1 MARAQVLFASRGP
14 SVFRN
19 VRKTEWGMPLIMLH
33 EDATETLVMDLT
45 SYLDSGETVSTATV
59 SADNVT
65 CTVSVSSP
73 NVTLAISEPQGAGD
87 IDLVITLSSGHKWA
101 GTLQTEE
108 LTAGSRPA
116 SYA

>member
-1 MARAQVLFASRGP
+1 M
-14 SVFRN
+14 FRN
-19 VRKTEWGMPLIMLH
+19 VRKTAWGMPLIMLH
-33 EDATETLVMDLT
+33 EDATETLVMDL
-45 SYLDSGETVSTATV
+45 SGYLESGETVSSATATADGVTCTATV
-59 SADNVT
+59 S
-65 CTVSVSSP
+65 SP
-73 NVTLAISEPQGAGD
+73 SVTLAISAPQGAGD